1 MKTEMED
8 PTTMVIFGAS
18 GDLTRRKLIPALF
31 SLFLKRKIPFP
42 LHIVGFSRSN
52 LSDKNFRESVR
63 VSRSDITNCTLSEE
77 RYTEQW
83 NRFERRVFYRQGN
96 YTEEKDY
103 SMLEKEL
110 SALEDGGAN
119 RLYYLAIPPAFIEHV
134 VKNLGRAGMLRNN
147 GGWKRVVVE
156 KPFGQDLE
164 SAQKLNQSLHQYLS
178 ENQIYRIDHYL
189 GKETVQNVLVF
200 RFGNTVFEPI
210 WNRNYI
216 DHVQITM
223 SEIVDVGH
231 RAGYYDSAGVLRD
244 IFQNH
249 MLQLLAL
256 VAMEPPASFNAD
268 AIRNEKV
275 KLFSAL
281 RPISPDKASVE
292 TVLGQYEGYRETKGV
307 SPDSHTETYAA
318 LRLFIDNWR
327 WKGVPFYLRSGKA
340 LKEKRSEI
348 IIQFREPPHVMFPI
362 PADAKITSNLLT
374 LCIQPNEGIRLQ
386 FEAKVPDTIA
396 DMRSVNMEFH
406 HADSFGACSIP
417 EAYERLLLDAFQGDA
432 ALFTR
437 SDGIECSWRFID
449 SILEG
454 CHRPGS
460 PEIAT
465 YPRGSWG
472 PKEADIFIQKDGR
485 KWLNS

>member
-1 MKTEMED
+1 METDMKKSTAI
-8 PTTMVIFGAS
+8 VIFGAS

-31 SLFLKRKIPFP
+31 SLFLKQKIPSPFQ
-42 LHIVGFSRSN
+42 IVGFSRSI
-52 LSDKNFRESVR
+52 LSDENFRDSVK
-63 VSRSDITNCTLSEE
+63 VSFADITSCTLSTE
-77 RYTEQW
+77 RFTDQW
-83 NRFERRVFYRQGN
+83 NSFKRRVFYRQGN
-96 YTEEKDY
+96 YAEEKDY
-103 SMLEKEL
+103 SALEKEL
-110 SALEDGGAN
+110 SALEDGEAN
-119 RLYYLAIPPAFIEHV
+119 RLYYLAIPPTFIEHV
-134 VKNLGRAGMLRNN
+134 VRNLGHAGMLRTN
-147 GGWKRVVVE
+147 GSWKRVVVE
-156 KPFGQDLE
+156 KPFGQNLE
-164 SAQKLNQSLHQYLS
+164 SAQQLNRSLHQHLA

-216 DHVQITM
+216 DHIQITM
-223 SEIVDVGH
+223 SETVDVGH

-275 KLFSAL
+275 KLFSAI
-281 RPISPDKASVE
+281 RPISPDRVITE
-292 TVLGQYEGYRETKGV
+292 TVRGQYQGYRNTKGV
-307 SPDSHTETYAA
+307 DPNSHTETYAA

-348 IIQFREPPHVMFPI
+348 VIQFREPPHVMFPI

-386 FEAKVPDTIA
+386 FEAKVPDTTA
-396 DMRSVNMEFH
+396 NMRSVNMEFH
-406 HADSFGACSIP
+406 YADSFGACSIP
-417 EAYERLLLDAFQGDA
+417 DAYERLLLDAFQGDA
-432 ALFTR
+432 SLFTR
-437 SDGIECSWRFID
+437 SDGIEYSWQFID

-454 CHRPGS
+454 WHRSGS

-465 YPRGSWG
+465 YSRGSWG
-472 PKEADIFIQKDGR
+472 PKEADTFIQKDGK
-485 KWLNS
+485 KWLKS